1 MFSARA
7 TTKEGAWKLP
17 TVLIIIIIVI
27 ISQITTLTISIRII
41 NNILIIKMIQCHP
54 HDDHH
59 PFDNH
64 YHHPH
69 GHPYNMIIIS
79 SYWLLSQFMIS
90 IMTISVIPHYDHQH
104 HFHFTSPSMI
114 GLTAPSHRTS
124 RRSDTSP
131 MIPTK
136 STTTW
141 VTRITTRLKWR
152 TWSVKPSTLPNS
164 TVHPQE
170 LIKKYGAKNFNFHQY
185 RAHYHGQV
193 RKGDKPFNP
202 LYEPPGYQA
211 DIASGIY
218 QPDQERPQV
227 KNFKINIYFKFI
239 NVYCLTHRMRC
250 RQTTCLRGDMFP
262 RLWGRKKIVTY
273 GNCAGYEEMFP
284 QVLISFNSRGNTG
297 TGGWAP
303 AVHWDCLLLARSWA
317 ERSLGGIT
325 WGNLEIFGINWWGSR
340 RWFLFLEIH

>member
-1 MFSARA
+1 M
-7 TTKEGAWKLP
+7 TTTIL
-17 TVLIIIIIVI
+17 VIIIII
-27 ISQITTLTISIRII
+27 
-41 NNILIIKMIQCHP
+41 ILITWLSYPDIDYYHN
-54 HDDHH
+54 
-59 PFDNH
+59 DN
-64 YHHPH
+64 Y
-69 GHPYNMIIIS
+69 S
-79 SYWLLSQFMIS
+79 W
-90 IMTISVIPHYDHQH
+90 SVSWRSVSHYDHQH
-104 HFHFTSPSMI
+104 HFHFTSPSLI

-131 MIPTK
+131 MIPIK

-152 TWSVKPSTLPNS
+152 TWSVKPSTLPNT

-227 KNFKINIYFKFI
+227 KNF
-239 NVYCLTHRMRC
+239 
-250 RQTTCLRGDMFP
+250 
-262 RLWGRKKIVTY
+262 
-273 GNCAGYEEMFP
+273 
-284 QVLISFNSRGNTG
+284 
-297 TGGWAP
+297 
-303 AVHWDCLLLARSWA
+303 
-317 ERSLGGIT
+317 
-325 WGNLEIFGINWWGSR
+325 
-340 RWFLFLEIH
+340 